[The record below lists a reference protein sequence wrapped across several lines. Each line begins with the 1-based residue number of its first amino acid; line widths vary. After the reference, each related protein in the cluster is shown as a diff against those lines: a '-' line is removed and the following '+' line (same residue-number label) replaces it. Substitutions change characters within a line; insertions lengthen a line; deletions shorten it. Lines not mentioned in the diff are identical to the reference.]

1 VTQVNGGGRGEIAAW
16 RRWYGGSTLIED
28 ARPAGGRRA
37 LTALLALTAIV
48 LLPSSAAAT
57 GPLYDPARGCVNGAP
72 TTPYTSTVRTGAA
85 YETLGTAATIAA
97 ATRLRDELERTDVFG
112 TWQAL
117 FASSGRTVVPPAG
130 GGSVY
135 EIFVVPDI
143 ELTGAFGVQLPYCS
157 QPRTTAVVIPAS
169 GVDSPDGLATAAHEL
184 FHAFQ
189 SGAAGGAI
197 WPGWWTEA
205 TAEWGNKL
213 LFDQPLTPDNRDD
226 AFLRRPQVPLDRFTG
241 TGPDRLHQYGA
252 YRFVERLSRRMG
264 SRAFWDLLVD
274 TFEET
279 GHINSLEHPGS
290 PPNQTAILRRA
301 LDDHGRQ
308 LDEELGRF
316 WAAHLEDTA
325 DNGPA
330 AEVTPLPVE
339 TGSDRQNFRVS
350 SLAAKLL
357 SFPLG
362 SGVKKVHVEVDRVE
376 GNEHLWVRAGGL
388 DERRSYDQTFCVNTG
403 RNADLPRWISDFALA
418 YTNGTGSPASLRVSV
433 EGLTNRQGCGRDCP
447 ERIQPGRTASCPV
460 DPGGGPPCTP
470 RFGQYVTQD
479 PAEPFVT
486 HYPYVYTDVLC
497 GHRGEFVNA
506 FGGTVQCHSLHGDFT
521 VKLGEDLSGG
531 HRVTTDEYLHG
542 QTAHFSYA
550 FGTPPYRTTVE
561 AEVNFAPD
569 TATGTVR
576 AIQGGTDGDCDSG
589 VTSFTGTWYPWPDGP

>member
-1 VTQVNGGGRGEIAAW
+1 MDDIRTLGRG
-16 RRWYGGSTLIED
+16 RRV
-28 ARPAGGRRA
+28 
-37 LTALLALTAIV
+37 LLALPMLAAILG

-57 GPLYDPARGCVNGAP
+57 GPLYDAARDCVNGAP
-72 TTPYTSTVRTGAA
+72 TTPYTSTYIGGAS
-85 YETLGTAATIAA
+85 YETLGTTATIGA
-97 ATRLRDELERTDVFG
+97 ATRLRDQLEHASTFE
-112 TWQAL
+112 TWQGL
-117 FASSGRTVVPPAG
+117 FASSGRTVLPRGPGGGAQYEIYVPPDLDIG
-130 GGSVY
+130 
-135 EIFVVPDI
+135 VPG
-143 ELTGAFGVQLPYCS
+143 LLGLQSRYCS
-157 QPRTTAVVIPAS
+157 QPGSTAVVIPAS
-169 GVDSPDGLATAAHEL
+169 VVDQPDGLATAAHEL

-189 SGAAGGAI
+189 SGAAGGPI
-197 WPGWWTEA
+197 WPGWWAEA

-264 SRAFWDLLVD
+264 PRAFWDMLVD

-279 GHINSLEHPGS
+279 GHPGGGGHPGS

-330 AEVTPLPVE
+330 AEITSLPVE
-339 TGSDRQNFRVS
+339 TGTDRQNFRVS

-388 DERRSYDQTFCVNTG
+388 NERRSYDQTFCVNTG
-403 RNADLPRWISDFALA
+403 RNPDLPRWISDFALA

-470 RFGQYVTQD
+470 RFGHYETQNPD
-479 PAEPFVT
+479 EPLI
-486 HYPYVYTDVLC
+486 HYPYIDVDVLC

-506 FGGTVQCHSLHGDFT
+506 FGGTVQCRGPHGDST
-521 VKLGEDLSGG
+521 VKLGEDLSGL
-531 HRVTTDEYLHG
+531 HRVTTDQYLHG
-542 QTAHFSYA
+542 QTAHFSYT
-550 FGTPPYRTTVE
+550 FDSSSYRTTVE
-561 AEVNFAPD
+561 AEITFAPD

-576 AIQGGTDGDCDSG
+576 AIRGGSDGGCDSG
-589 VTSFTGTWYPWPDGP
+589 PTSFTGTWYPWPDGP